1 MEPMGATVDIGD
13 LRVNVGLVLNG
24 SVRTLQQLLK
34 ELETRPGVKVVYVRT
49 SGSRLR
55 VVEEDVRP

>member
-1 MEPMGATVDIGD
+1 MDGHADFSD
-13 LRVNVGLVLNG
+13 LHVNLGLVVNG
-24 SVRTLQQLLK
+24 SVRALQALLR

-55 VVEEDVRP
+55 VVEEGGRP

>member
-1 MEPMGATVDIGD
+1 MESVAGRIDLGD

-24 SVRTLQQLLK
+24 PVRTLQAMLQ
-34 ELETRPGVKVVYVRT
+34 ELENRPGVKVVYVRT

-55 VVEEDVRP
+55 VVEEEGRP

>member
-1 MEPMGATVDIGD
+1 MAGTVDLGD

-24 SVRTLQQLLK
+24 SVRTLQALLH
-34 ELETRPGVKVVYVRT
+34 ELETRPGIKVVYVRT

-55 VVEEDVRP
+55 VIEEEGRP

>member
-1 MEPMGATVDIGD
+1 MGATVDIGD

-24 SVRTLQQLLK
+24 PVRTLQALLR
-34 ELETRPGVKVVYVRT
+34 ELENRPGVKVVYVRT

-55 VVEEDVRP
+55 VVEEEGEP

>member
-1 MEPMGATVDIGD
+1 MASTIDLGD

-24 SVRTLQQLLK
+24 PVRTLQALLR
-34 ELETRPGVKVVYVRT
+34 ELEDRPGVKVVYVRT

-55 VVEEDVRP
+55 VVEEDGRP

>member
-1 MEPMGATVDIGD
+1 MAGRVDLGD

-34 ELETRPGVKVVYVRT
+34 ELETRPGVRVVYVRT

-55 VVEEDVRP
+55 VVEEEAPP